1 MSPSNVQVLFFQH
14 LKTQLPP
21 HLSMVDEIA
30 DLLAISI
37 DSAYRRIRGEKPM
50 DLEETHKLCSH
61 FKISMD
67 QLLNLQTDAYVF
79 RGQLNKEGGEP
90 AFDAWL
96 KEIQY
101 NLQVVNS
108 FSRKHLYY
116 SLKDIPPFVQFLVPE
131 LTAFKCFSWMK
142 SMFNAEQLKGVKFS
156 LSDQRYDKYVAYSK
170 KITQLYNMVPTTEI
184 WHPEIHNILL
194 SQINFCAEA
203 GFFQNKSDI
212 RVLYEKVEELINHI
226 EKQAELGVKF
236 NIGEKPGPGAASY
249 KMFVNELVLGDN
261 TVIAE
266 LDDNRVTFL
275 NHSVLYFVET
285 RNENFNKAISIHM
298 ENLIKRGTMISTI
311 GEKERIRFFN
321 RLRDHINVRMAALA

>member
-1 MSPSNVQVLFFQH
+1 MSPANVQVLLFQE
-14 LKTQLPP
+14 LKSRLPQ
-21 HLSMVDEIA
+21 HLSMVDEVA
-30 DLLAISI
+30 SLLGISN

-67 QLLNLQTDAYVF
+67 QLLSLQNDAYVF
-79 RGQLNKEGGEP
+79 TGRLNIDGGEDS
-90 AFDAWL
+90 FDAWL
-96 KEIQY
+96 KEIEY

-108 FSRKHLYY
+108 FSKKHLFY

-142 SMFNAEQLKGVKFS
+142 SMFDAASLKGVKFS
-156 LSDQRYDKYVAYSK
+156 LDDKRYDKYIAIGK
-170 KITQLYNMVPTTEI
+170 KITQMYNQVPTTEI

-203 GFFQNKSDI
+203 GFFQHKADI
-212 RVLYEKVEELINHI
+212 RTLYEKVEELVNHI
-226 EKQAELGVKF
+226 ERQAELGVKF
-236 NIGEKPGPGAASY
+236 SIDENPGPDAASY
-249 KMFVNELVLGDN
+249 KMFVNEIVLGDN

-266 LDDNRVTFL
+266 LGDMQVTFL

-285 RNENFNKAISIHM
+285 RDAHFNKAISIHM
-298 ENLIKRGTMISTI
+298 QNLIKRGTMISTS
-311 GEKERIRFFN
+311 GEKERIKFFN
-321 RLRDHINVRMAALA
+321 RLRYHINERMTVLG